1 MWPLQPTILEVA
13 SAINTQ
19 ISRVFD
25 PMRVAASAE
34 LSESAAM
41 TPKQEAFVREY
52 LVDLN
57 ATQAAIRAG
66 YSKRTAHVIG
76 HENLTKPEI
85 AAAIETAMNERAK
98 RTEITADYVLEGIRD
113 TVERCRAEGEAFN
126 PAQAL
131 KGFELLGKH
140 LKLFTDKLEHTGRND
155 KELIP
160 QRTPEESRNMLSDRL
175 AEAITRYAANVTK
188 PPSVQ

>member
-1 MWPLQPTILEVA
+1 
-13 SAINTQ
+13 
-19 ISRVFD
+19 
-25 PMRVAASAE
+25 
-34 LSESAAM
+34 
-41 TPKQEAFVREY
+41 
-52 LVDLN
+52 
-57 ATQAAIRAG
+57 
-66 YSKRTAHVIG
+66 
-76 HENLTKPEI
+76 
-85 AAAIETAMNERAK
+85 MNERAK

>member
-1 MWPLQPTILEVA
+1 
-13 SAINTQ
+13 
-19 ISRVFD
+19 
-25 PMRVAASAE
+25 
-34 LSESAAM
+34 M

-52 LVDLN
+52 LIDLN

-76 HENLTKPEI
+76 HENLTKPVI
-85 AAAIETAMNERAK
+85 ANAIEAAMEGRSK
-98 RTEITADYVLEGIRD
+98 RTEITAVYVLEGIRD
-113 TVERCRAEGEAFN
+113 TIERCREEGDAFN

-140 LKLFTDKLEHTGRND
+140 LKLFTDKTELTGASG

-160 QRTPEESRNMLSDRL
+160 ERTPEEARNMLSDRL
-175 AEAITRYAANVTK
+175 AEAITRYTAKSTK